1 MTKKIRSAFGVV
13 MAVLTITFS
22 VGCPDNPVQ
31 PTPPMP
37 TASITCDGK
46 TTSCD
51 VLRED
56 SAIIAWTSANVTG
69 TCRVTKN
76 GIDTGW
82 TGNSGSQ
89 STGSL
94 TATATYS
101 VDCPSVTTTPVVVN
115 VVAPARLRLISGL
128 SGSVVSGATV
138 IPDGADIVF
147 SASDGWATVRL
158 SESASFNVAIDV
170 AGHWGPYESRYSPSR
185 GNFLLWPITGANTGD
200 AIKQMV
206 FGDSSGYNN
215 PGLTSMRRL
224 DGPVSFYFD
233 PDLASNS
240 TIVARYRSA
249 ASVLQAVIGF
259 GVTVGST
266 MPIAGTSGFRVYI
279 DPSLQYQAVT
289 HRDVSRGRITG
300 GYMAFR
306 TLDNLTD
313 YVIRH
318 EMGHVFGLWHH
329 MGEGLV
335 GEFTR
340 GTLDYSQSEKENMHI
355 MLKIMPGTT
364 APYNDRSAFT
374 TSAQSFSGTIV
385 VGCNFDHR

>member
-128 SGSVVSGATV
+128 SGSA
-138 IPDGADIVF
+138 
-147 SASDGWATVRL
+147 
-158 SESASFNVAIDV
+158 
-170 AGHWGPYESRYSPSR
+170 
-185 GNFLLWPITGANTGD
+185 
-200 AIKQMV
+200 
-206 FGDSSGYNN
+206 
-215 PGLTSMRRL
+215 
-224 DGPVSFYFD
+224 
-233 PDLASNS
+233 
-240 TIVARYRSA
+240 
-249 ASVLQAVIGF
+249 
-259 GVTVGST
+259 
-266 MPIAGTSGFRVYI
+266 
-279 DPSLQYQAVT
+279 
-289 HRDVSRGRITG
+289 
-300 GYMAFR
+300 
-306 TLDNLTD
+306 
-313 YVIRH
+313 
-318 EMGHVFGLWHH
+318 
-329 MGEGLV
+329 
-335 GEFTR
+335 
-340 GTLDYSQSEKENMHI
+340 
-355 MLKIMPGTT
+355 
-364 APYNDRSAFT
+364 
-374 TSAQSFSGTIV
+374 
-385 VGCNFDHR
+385 